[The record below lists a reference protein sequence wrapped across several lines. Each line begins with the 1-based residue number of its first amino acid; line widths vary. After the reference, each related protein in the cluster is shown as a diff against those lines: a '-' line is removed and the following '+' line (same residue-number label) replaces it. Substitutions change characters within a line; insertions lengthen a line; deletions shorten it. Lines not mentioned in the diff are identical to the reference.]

1 MACYLPKVN
10 FTRLSAVFLYTL
22 YCAIL
27 MLFLKIVAIVISLLY
42 SMSSLFYATTLTVNA
57 QSDLQTIKYRN
68 LVIDLGNGIKTNA
81 RLNLPSIGDGPFP
94 AVLLVPGSGPV
105 DMNETGGYVRID
117 NETGS
122 IIYPPARPFF
132 DIAEYLSERGF
143 AVLQYDKRG
152 IGANFTILDSNVWG
166 NLTINDLEQD
176 ANKALAVLTQQP
188 EVDNSKITVLGHS
201 EGTFIAPRVAINNPG
216 IVDNIVL
223 MGAVAQNLREIGY
236 SQGVS
241 TPILYAQQVLDHNHN
256 GLISVQEASE
266 NPVFSSLVGNLTLVL
281 TQNITTVNGTAEQLN
296 PQYNI
301 NNDTFISIIDELKP
315 RLIDQLKSLSVV
327 TPSEKC
333 GLKPCPIWLTSH
345 FSSIPNLDIISKVP
359 SDTSILILQGKN
371 DTDTPIQQAF
381 LLQQKLTEVRHPD
394 HTLITYP
401 DLGHLFYPSSQW
413 STSFGPMEQKVLED
427 LFGWLS
433 DPVRDFTKVTILSS
447 SSQMR

>member
-1 MACYLPKVN
+1 
-10 FTRLSAVFLYTL
+10 
-22 YCAIL
+22 
-27 MLFLKIVAIVISLLY
+27 
-42 SMSSLFYATTLTVNA
+42 MSSLFYATTLTVNA

-68 LVIDLGNGIKTNA
+68 LVIDLGNGVKTNA

-143 AVLQYDKRG
+143 AVLQYNKRG

-241 TPILYAQQVLDHNHN
+241 TPIHYAQQVLDHNHN

-327 TPSEKC
+327 TPGEKC
-333 GLKPCPIWLTSH
+333 SGLKPCPIWLTSH